1 MVDSKVIGMR
11 KTSMVDGNSNT
22 NKEPDSTRKH
32 SSLWASLCAP
42 LDIVPLLPLSFF
54 LFFGLSLFFWEI
66 STFLFYF
73 FDIFPLLRSTKAVTT
88 ENMSSNKCKT
98 WPVEFSEN
106 WMKIDKNLVTT
117 KRGSCNH
124 FLANLKI
131 PNPSKAGDGRI
142 RNFFLIDLHIWNV
155 ENGVRMRKLDQF

>member
-1 MVDSKVIGMR
+1 MCGNKFGRWKQQHKQGTRQHTLTRLTLVFSMCSSKYC
-11 KTSMVDGNSNT
+11 
-22 NKEPDSTRKH
+22 
-32 SSLWASLCAP
+32 SSFAP
-42 LDIVPLLPLSFF
+42 LFF

-117 KRGSCNH
+117 KRGSCDH
-124 FLANLKI
+124 FLTNLKI
-131 PNPSKAGDGRI
+131 PNPERI
-142 RNFFLIDLHIWNV
+142 
-155 ENGVRMRKLDQF
+155 

>member
-1 MVDSKVIGMR
+1 MLTPLTLVFSIC
-11 KTSMVDGNSNT
+11 
-22 NKEPDSTRKH
+22 
-32 SSLWASLCAP
+32 SSRYCS
-42 LDIVPLLPLSFF
+42 SFV
-54 LFFGLSLFFWEI
+54 SLFFSIFWAVVV
-66 STFLFYF
+66 FLRNFDFFILF

-117 KRGSCNH
+117 KRGSCDH

-131 PNPSKAGDGRI
+131 PNPVACGGWPNPK
-142 RNFFLIDLHIWNV
+142 FFSDRFAYM
-155 ENGVRMRKLDQF
+155 ERRKRSSYVKTRPVLRKHSELEDKTGTIISNSIFK

>member
-1 MVDSKVIGMR
+1 
-11 KTSMVDGNSNT
+11 MVDGNSNT

-106 WMKIDKNLVTT
+106 QMKIDKNLVTT
-117 KRGSCNH
+117 KRGSCDP
-124 FLANLKI
+124 FLTNLKFS
-131 PNPSKAGDGRI
+131 NPDKAKDGRI
-142 RNFFLIDLHIWNV
+142 RNFFLIDFDIWNV
-155 ENGVRMRKLDQF
+155 EIGVHMRKLYQF

>member
-1 MVDSKVIGMR
+1 MMDE
-11 KTSMVDGNSNT
+11 NSNT

-73 FDIFPLLRSTKAVTT
+73 FDIFPLLRSTKSVTT

-106 WMKIDKNLVTT
+106 LLKIDKNLVTM
-117 KRGSCNH
+117 KRESCDH
-124 FLANLKI
+124 FLTNLKI
-131 PNPSKAGDGRI
+131 LNPNNMGMDRSKKI
-142 RNFFLIDLHIWNV
+142 F
-155 ENGVRMRKLDQF
+155 